1 MSATIL
7 NNNFTTNLVQDLVR
21 TRWDGTPVT
30 KLEFMRLG
38 FENLKSDKY
47 QETIAADDMMGYAEI
62 KPEGVA
68 GTFTSAEERLLR
80 TSTMIMLYAAFQ
92 ISEQAI
98 EDGKGLNL
106 VNRYAPQTV
115 DMINRS
121 KEIIGAGIF
130 NNGYSQL
137 CWDGTAIFNASHP
150 LTMGGT
156 QSNILA
162 TPAVLSKTS
171 VQDLVTVIDTSKNL
185 SGIYA
190 SLNPKRLLIHPSNKW
205 VAEEITKSYFD
216 PETGNNAVNPIL
228 TMGIVPEGFA
238 TDRYFTNEDNWFLL
252 TDAKDGLVYYERT
265 NIRTKSEDKFDE
277 LVQKHAAYQ
286 RCAFDIANYLHVFGS
301 GNIT

>member
-1 MSATIL
+1 MSGTIL

-21 TRWDGTPVT
+21 ARWDGTPVT

-38 FENLKSDKY
+38 YENIKSDKY

-80 TSTMIMLYAAFQ
+80 TTTNITLYAAFQ
-92 ISEQAI
+92 ISEEAM

-130 NNGYSQL
+130 NNGYTQT
-137 CWDGTAIFNASHP
+137 CWDGTAIFGTSHP

-156 QSNILA
+156 QANILA
-162 TPAVLSKTS
+162 TPAVLSKTA
-171 VQDLVTVIDTSKNL
+171 VQDLITVIDTCLNL
-185 SGIYA
+185 SGIKA
-190 SLNPKRLLIHPSNKW
+190 AINPRRILIHPSNKW

-216 PETGNNAVNPIL
+216 PETGNNAVNPL
-228 TMGIVPEGFA
+228 VTMSIIPEGFA
-238 TDRYFTNEDNWFLL
+238 TNRYFTNEDNWFLL
-252 TDAKDGLVYYERT
+252 TDAKEGLVYYERT

-286 RCAFDIANYLHVFGS
+286 RCSFDIANYLNVFGS